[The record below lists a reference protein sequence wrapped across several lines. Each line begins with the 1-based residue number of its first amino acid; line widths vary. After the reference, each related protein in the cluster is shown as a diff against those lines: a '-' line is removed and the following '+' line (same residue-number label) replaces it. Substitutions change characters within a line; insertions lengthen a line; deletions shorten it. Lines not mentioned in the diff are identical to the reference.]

1 LLKTSTETVALI
13 YEREAKVVFRYC
25 LFRTNSY
32 YDAEDLTTEVF
43 IKLLRGKAQHVP
55 KEKIMAWLLKVAENE
70 CNLFFRQQQK
80 KKETAWAEFQPEAQI
95 PPPWLAVE
103 VGEAVS
109 RLKRLPKQVLFL
121 KAVEE
126 LTFSE
131 IAQTLNISE
140 GAAKMAFYRAVKS
153 LQQKLKR
160 G

>member
-1 LLKTSTETVALI
+1 MLKTSAETVALI

-43 IKLLRGKAQHVP
+43 IKLLRGKAQQVP
-55 KEKIMAWLLKVAENE
+55 NEKIMAWLLRVAENE
-70 CNLFFRQQQK
+70 CNLFFRRK
-80 KKETAWAEFQPEAQI
+80 KKNKETAWADVYQEVQS

-103 VGEAVS
+103 VGEAVN

-131 IAQTLNISE
+131 IAQTLNISN

-153 LQQKLKR
+153 LQQILKSR
-160 G
+160 